1 MPGSPNLADA
11 FRDLVSDIGLLIRQE
26 LKLVQAEA
34 SEKLGQAQ
42 SGLVA
47 LAIGAIFAVCALMV
61 FVQALVYGL
70 STVMAPWLAALVTGV
85 FLASV
90 ALIALN
96 YARTYLRPLNLA
108 PRRTIQSIRRQTEEM
123 REALQ

>member
-42 SGLVA
+42 NGLVA
-47 LAIGAIFAVCALMV
+47 LAVGAVFAVSALMV

-70 STVMAPWLAALVTGV
+70 STVMAPWLAALATGV

-96 YARTYLRPLNLA
+96 YARSNLRPLNLA
-108 PRRTIQSIRRQTEEM
+108 PRRTIQSLRRQTEEM
-123 REALQ
+123 KEALQ